1 MAKQAI
7 KRDLYADAI
16 HLPRYVDA
24 RVLAASTAETV
35 TIPSDVDFIVFSG
48 NVALADYYVKIG
60 GTAAV
65 PSGDVTDGSS
75 AFANPGYA
83 IVERGGSFSVISPTG
98 GVLTMAMFA
107 AMGN

>member
-24 RVLAASTAETV
+24 RVLTASNAETV
-35 TIPSDVDFIVFSG
+35 TIPSDADFVVFSG
-48 NVALADYYVKIG
+48 NIALADYYVRIG

-65 PSGDVTDGSS
+65 PGADITDGTGS
-75 AFANPGYA
+75 FANPGYA
-83 IVERGGSFSVISPTG
+83 IVERGGTFSVVSPTG
-98 GVLTMAMFA
+98 GVLTMAFFA